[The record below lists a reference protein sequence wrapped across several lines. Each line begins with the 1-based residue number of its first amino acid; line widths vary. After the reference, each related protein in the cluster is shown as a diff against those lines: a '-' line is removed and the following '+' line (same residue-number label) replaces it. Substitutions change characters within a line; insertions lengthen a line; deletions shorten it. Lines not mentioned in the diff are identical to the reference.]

1 MLYRPR
7 LSRWRSIDSLQGGRY
22 NYDGSRSP
30 SPAPSSSMESHSI
43 KDSPIQLDHD
53 TVSDGGYSDMAE
65 LCGGRE
71 EPKSVMAGGAVKVCL
86 ALSWLWSGRFL
97 FKMLFLAGNQLYDI

>member
-1 MLYRPR
+1 M
-7 LSRWRSIDSLQGGRY
+7 QGGRY